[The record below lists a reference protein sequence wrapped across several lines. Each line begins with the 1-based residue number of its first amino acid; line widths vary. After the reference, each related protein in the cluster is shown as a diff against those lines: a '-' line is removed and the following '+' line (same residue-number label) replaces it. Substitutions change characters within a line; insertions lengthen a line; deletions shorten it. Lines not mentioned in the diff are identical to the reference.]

1 VTEPRDRWQ
10 QWELRRELAQLRAR
24 RDEEVRSLRIE
35 NEEIRKLIAVMEPT
49 PRATM
54 AAKA

>member
-1 VTEPRDRWQ
+1 VSEQRDRWQ

-24 RDEEVRSLRIE
+24 RDEEVKRLLIE
-35 NEEIRKLIAVMEPT
+35 NEEMRKLIAVMEPT